1 MPISWLL
8 LPLSQGRT
16 DWKNRIFWK
25 IFILAASYT
34 FLGYNQPHV
43 ELLSFKIPLPCAVLF
58 ISSLFNYVSGEILSR
73 QSTQLGRKTVL
84 SFAITANVAMLG
96 YYKYRNFVIDS
107 ISDIFGDS
115 IGLPKL
121 SALIVPIAISFFTFQ
136 AISYLV
142 EIYRKNQENISFIDL
157 ATYLSFFPHLVAG
170 PIVRP
175 KEFVPQMNGRIN
187 PTKVEAI
194 RALSLITRGL
204 FKKMIVADYLYVQIV
219 RPVFGS
225 PGKATSLDAITAI
238 YAYSAQIYCD
248 FSGYTD
254 IAIGLALLLGFKFPQ
269 NFNRPYCATSI
280 RDFWARWHMT
290 LSRWLRDYIYIP
302 LGGNKKSIFGKKFV
316 SFNVILTFLIGGL
329 WHGSNFTFVVWGLY
343 HGILI
348 ALERP
353 LRGLLKRQNIQIP
366 KIVKQLITFHLVTFG
381 WILFNSESF
390 DKAKIL
396 IGRITNGIT
405 IADSKTTIAIV
416 LIILAG
422 LGFQYIKESFTTNL
436 LEVLS
441 AKPVIVQA
449 LVFGFCLFILSTFS
463 GNVSAFLY
471 GFF

>member
-1 MPISWLL
+1 MLFPTTTFVYFFIIVLPISWLL
-8 LPLSQGRT
+8 LPLSQARA

-84 SFAITANVAMLG
+84 SLAITANVAMLG

-280 RDFWARWHMT
+280 RDFWA
-290 LSRWLRDYIYIP
+290 
-302 LGGNKKSIFGKKFV
+302 
-316 SFNVILTFLIGGL
+316 
-329 WHGSNFTFVVWGLY
+329 
-343 HGILI
+343 
-348 ALERP
+348 
-353 LRGLLKRQNIQIP
+353 
-366 KIVKQLITFHLVTFG
+366 
-381 WILFNSESF
+381 
-390 DKAKIL
+390 
-396 IGRITNGIT
+396 
-405 IADSKTTIAIV
+405 
-416 LIILAG
+416 
-422 LGFQYIKESFTTNL
+422 
-436 LEVLS
+436 
-441 AKPVIVQA
+441 
-449 LVFGFCLFILSTFS
+449 
-463 GNVSAFLY
+463 
-471 GFF
+471 